1 MIVFS
6 DVYFSTPFPYYRERR
21 SRLQTIFRLVLW
33 TAIVYSRGFGLNMGI
48 RLLLRT
54 VCCLLSLLMAAGL
67 VASPAKKN
75 IVVSLER
82 KEIRDMD
89 SSGLILVFFLEIASS
104 ARSSYSLGEYDYRV
118 VVEGT
123 DYFALKTSLES
134 PILLEKDRTTRI
146 SLPVKITYADLLER
160 VPGVAEVPKASCYVT
175 GVMIFADSRGRQEKI
190 PFAFSGDFPIFR
202 ELEVEVKPL
211 AVKTLT
217 IGGAEFTLSF
227 SIRNKNSFELALG
240 KLAYKFEVEGRTVA
254 EGVIP
259 GGKKIESQ
267 AELIFSLSLM
277 LDFFEVGREVFE
289 SFQKPSAACLL
300 SGDSQVDSVWGVLKL
315 SFAKKG
321 DIQII
326 RAQ

>member
-1 MIVFS
+1 
-6 DVYFSTPFPYYRERR
+6 
-21 SRLQTIFRLVLW
+21 
-33 TAIVYSRGFGLNMGI
+33 MGI

-54 VCCLLSLLMAAGL
+54 VCCLLSLLMVAGL

-289 SFQKPSAACLL
+289 SFQKPSAVCLL

>member
-1 MIVFS
+1 MVS
-6 DVYFSTPFPYYRERR
+6 
-21 SRLQTIFRLVLW
+21 
-33 TAIVYSRGFGLNMGI
+33 GL
-48 RLLLRT
+48 LFFLT
-54 VCCLLSLLMAAGL
+54 AAGL
-67 VASPAKKN
+67 AASPARKN

-89 SSGLILVFFLEIASS
+89 SAGLVLVFFLEIASS

-134 PILLEKDRTTRI
+134 PILVEKDKTTRI
-146 SLPVKITYADLLER
+146 SLPVRITYADLLER
-160 VPGVAEVPKASCYVT
+160 VPGAADVPKASCYVT
-175 GVMIFADSRGRQEKI
+175 GLLIFADSRERQEKI
-190 PFAFSGDFPIFR
+190 PFAFSGDFPVFR
-202 ELEVEVKPL
+202 DLEVEVKPL
-211 AVKTLT
+211 DVKTLT

-227 SIRNKNSFELALG
+227 SFRNRNSFELVLG
-240 KLAYKFEVEGRTVA
+240 KLAYKFEVEGHTVA
-254 EGVIP
+254 EGIIP

-267 AELIFSLSLM
+267 AEWVFSLPLM
-277 LDFFEVGREVFE
+277 LDFFEIGREVFDI
-289 SFQKPSAACLL
+289 FQKPSAACLL
-300 SGDSQVDSVWGVLKL
+300 SGDSRADSVWGELKL

>member
-1 MIVFS
+1 M
-6 DVYFSTPFPYYRERR
+6 
-21 SRLQTIFRLVLW
+21 
-33 TAIVYSRGFGLNMGI
+33 YSRDFGLNMDKT
-48 RLLLRT
+48 LLRRT
-54 VCCLLSLLMAAGL
+54 VSSLLFFLMAAGL
-67 VASPAKKN
+67 AASPAKKN

-89 SSGLILVFFLEIASS
+89 SSGLILIFFLEIANS

-118 VVEGT
+118 VVEGA

-134 PILLEKDRTTRI
+134 PILVEKDKITRI

-160 VPGVAEVPKASCYVT
+160 VPAVADIPKASCYVT
-175 GVMIFADSRGRQEKI
+175 GLLMFADSRGRQEKI
-190 PFAFSGDFPIFR
+190 PFAFSGDFPVFR

-227 SIRNKNSFELALG
+227 SLRNRNSFELMLG
-240 KLAYKFEVEGRTVA
+240 KLAYKFEAEGRTIA

-267 AELIFSLSLM
+267 AEVVFSLPLM
-277 LDFFEVGREVFE
+277 LDFFEVGREVFDI
-289 SFQKPSAACLL
+289 FQKPSAACLL
-300 SGDSQVDSVWGVLKL
+300 SGGSRVDSVWGELKM
-315 SFAKKG
+315 SFVKKG

>member
-1 MIVFS
+1 M
-6 DVYFSTPFPYYRERR
+6 
-21 SRLQTIFRLVLW
+21 
-33 TAIVYSRGFGLNMGI
+33 YSRAFGLNMGI
-48 RLLLRT
+48 RLLRRT
-54 VCCLLSLLMAAGL
+54 VSSLLFFLIAAGL
-67 VASPAKKN
+67 TASPAKKN

-89 SSGLILVFFLEIASS
+89 SSGLILVFFLEIANSS
-104 ARSSYSLGEYDYRV
+104 RSSYSLGEYDYRV

-134 PILLEKDRTTRI
+134 PIPVEKDTTTRI

-160 VPGVAEVPKASCYVT
+160 VPAVTDVPKASCYVT
-175 GVMIFADSRGRQEKI
+175 GLMIFADSRGRQEKI
-190 PFAFSGDFPIFR
+190 PFAFSGDFPVFR

-217 IGGAEFTLSF
+217 IGGAEFTLTFSF
-227 SIRNKNSFELALG
+227 RNRNSFELTLG
-240 KLAYKFEVEGRTVA
+240 KLAYKFEVEGRTFA
-254 EGVIP
+254 EGIIP

-267 AELIFSLSLM
+267 AEVVFSLPLM
-277 LDFFEVGREVFE
+277 LDFFEVGREVFDI
-289 SFQKPSAACLL
+289 FQKPSAACLL
-300 SGDSQVDSVWGVLKL
+300 SGGSRVDSVWGELKV
-315 SFAKKG
+315 SFVKKE

>member
-1 MIVFS
+1 MGKW
-6 DVYFSTPFPYYRERR
+6 PLRR
-21 SRLQTIFRLVLW
+21 TLS
-33 TAIVYSRGFGLNMGI
+33 
-48 RLLLRT
+48 
-54 VCCLLSLLMAAGL
+54 CLLFFLIAAGL
-67 VASPAKKN
+67 TASPANKN

-89 SSGLILVFFLEIASS
+89 SSGLILIFFLEIANS

-118 VVEGT
+118 VVEGA
-123 DYFALKTSLES
+123 DYFALKTSLEE
-134 PILLEKDRTTRI
+134 PILVEKDKTTRI

-160 VPGVAEVPKASCYVT
+160 VPSVADVPKASCYVT
-175 GVMIFADSRGRQEKI
+175 GLLIFADSRGRQEKI
-190 PFAFSGDFPIFR
+190 PFAFSGDFPVFR

-227 SIRNKNSFELALG
+227 SFQNRNSFELTLG
-240 KLAYKFEVEGRTVA
+240 KLAYKFEVEGRTIA

-267 AELIFSLSLM
+267 AEVVFSLPLM
-277 LDFFEVGREVFE
+277 LDFFEVGREVFDI
-289 SFQKPSAACLL
+289 FQKPSAVFLL
-300 SGDSQVDSVWGVLKL
+300 TGDSRVDSVWGELKV
-315 SFAKKG
+315 SFAEKG
-321 DIQII
+321 DVQII

>member
-1 MIVFS
+1 
-6 DVYFSTPFPYYRERR
+6 
-21 SRLQTIFRLVLW
+21 
-33 TAIVYSRGFGLNMGI
+33 MGI

-267 AELIFSLSLM
+267 AELIFSLPLM

-300 SGDSQVDSVWGVLKL
+300 SGDSRLDSVWGELKV